1 MTITHV
7 ITIAEPE
14 VSRNTATF
22 SWAVE
27 PSTELYRETT
37 FELVFPES
45 VAIECVPRAIWWR
58 VALACLH
65 PHWALLRPCR
75 VVIPVRL
82 DPGERELWLR
92 MCDAEVATLEA
103 HAGGTDT
110 ARLVDLVEAGAA
122 LDPLEPGDDSGLVAA
137 CFSGGRDSL
146 TQAALI
152 QELGKRPL
160 LVMTTSP
167 RQGSVEHETPRRQQ
181 VVDEVRRRRG
191 LEVVEVRSSFRSCW
205 DNGYV
210 ADRYGLGV
218 NEVTDTFLYFAVA
231 LAVAVARGAREVY
244 LASEAEVQ
252 QSIKRAGAIVLHR
265 HFMYS
270 AALQRALSALLAS
283 AGIRYHGLTYPLY
296 QFQVQRLLEHRYAN
310 LRDLQYSCWSLT
322 VEQSACSSCDE
333 CRTIAFNLM
342 AEGVAP
348 AEIGIDLTTLL
359 SAQSGW
365 RPRTEE
371 RDAQLPS
378 TRWLF
383 DSQMV
388 RCLQKVTPE
397 HVAGFMELAGPVSR
411 VGAAA
416 IESYRQMRTTAAV
429 VDVGPEPGY
438 RAGFL
443 ELFDE
448 PLRGRLGGIFDE
460 HFTREPV
467 AGHAALVQRSIALS
481 DWISAPLRRPGL
493 DRRRAA
499 KSRAH
504 VRSMGYA
511 RARPPV
517 PKPPSELELAP
528 IRSLIPGPE
537 PHLRAPS
544 GRRVLRVAE
553 PVLDGNESR
562 YLNECVETNWV
573 SSTGKFVGRFEAAM
587 AQAAGSQHAVAC
599 SSGTTALHLALAAA
613 GIGPGDEV
621 ILPTF
626 TMIASANAIGYV
638 GATAVLVDSDP
649 LTWNLDIDRIG
660 ESIGPRTRAIMIVH
674 TYGHPVDA
682 DAVGRLANENDLIV
696 IEDAAEAHGAE
707 YQGRRAGSLGTVA
720 GFSFYGNKILTTG
733 EGGMVTTD
741 DEQIAAIARELRDH
755 AFSSERHFWHRFR
768 AFNFRMSNLQAAVG
782 LAQVER
788 LDVLLARRRRAAA
801 WYREALSAIPG
812 LTLPPQQ
819 PGHESADWMFGIL
832 VGEDFGCS
840 RDKLRERLA
849 ADGIETRT
857 FFVPIHFQPA
867 YMAEHRGRRFPVAE
881 RLGSTGL
888 YLPSGPTLTEADIG
902 AVASAIRRA
911 ARGPCTRGGLSEL
924 GRVDCTFLAATGGR
938 RRHGLQQDHR
948 GVACAGESLRGW
960 ARPSE

>member
-1 MTITHV
+1 VTITHA

-14 VSRNTATF
+14 VCGNTATF
-22 SWAVE
+22 RWTVE
-27 PSTELYRETT
+27 PATGLYRDTS
-37 FELVFPES
+37 FDIVFPES
-45 VAIECVPRAIWWR
+45 VAIERVPRAIWWR
-58 VALACLH
+58 VALVCLH
-65 PHWALLRPCR
+65 SHWALLRPCR
-75 VVIPVRL
+75 VLIPVRL

-110 ARLVDLVEAGAA
+110 ARLVDLVEAGPA
-122 LDPLEPGDDSGLVAA
+122 LDRLQPGGDSGLVAA

-152 QELGKRPL
+152 QEVGNRPL

-167 RQGSVEHETPRRQQ
+167 REGSVEHETPRRRH
-181 VVDEVRRRRG
+181 VVDEVIRRRG

-205 DNGYV
+205 DNTYAGG
-210 ADRYGLGV
+210 RYGVGV

-231 LAVAVARGAREVY
+231 LAVAVARGAREIN

-252 QSIKRAGAIVLHR
+252 QSTRSAGAVVLHR
-265 HFMYS
+265 HYMYS
-270 AALQRALSALLAS
+270 AALQRALSALVAG
-283 AGIRYHGLTYPLY
+283 AGIRYQGLTYPLY
-296 QFQVQRLLEHRYAN
+296 QFQVQRLLEHRYGD

-322 VEQSACSSCDE
+322 AEQSACSSCDE

-348 AEIGIDLTTLL
+348 AEVGIDLATLL

-365 RPRTEE
+365 RARTEE
-371 RDAQLPS
+371 RDAQLPT

-388 RCLQKVTPE
+388 RCLQKLTPQD
-397 HVAGFMELAGPVSR
+397 VAGFIELEGPVSQ
-411 VGAAA
+411 VGATA
-416 IESYRQMRTTAAV
+416 IESYRQMRAAAVV

-443 ELFDE
+443 ALFDE
-448 PLRGRLGGIFDE
+448 PLRGRLAAIFDD
-460 HFTREPV
+460 HFVREPV
-467 AGHAALVQRSIALS
+467 ADHAGLVARSIALS

-499 KSRAH
+499 PSRGSA
-504 VRSMGYA
+504 RSMGYA
-511 RARPPV
+511 RARPPE
-517 PKPPSELELAP
+517 PTPPCELELAP

-537 PHLRAPS
+537 PPLRAPS
-544 GRRVLRVAE
+544 GRRLLRVAE
-553 PVLDGNESR
+553 AVLDGNELR

-573 SSTGKFVGRFEAAM
+573 SSTGSFVGRFEAAM
-587 AQAAGSQHAVAC
+587 AQAADCQHAIAC

-621 ILPTF
+621 IVPTF

-649 LTWNLDIDRIG
+649 STWNLDIDRIG
-660 ESIGPRTRAIMIVH
+660 ESIGRRTRAIMIMH

-682 DAVGRLANENDLIV
+682 DAVATLAHANDLVV

-707 YQGRRAGSLGTVA
+707 YQGRRAGSLGRVA

-741 DEQIAAIARELRDH
+741 DEQVAAIARELRDH

-788 LDVLLARRRRAAA
+788 LDLLLARRRRAAG

-812 LTLPPQQ
+812 LELAPQQ
-819 PGHESADWMFGIL
+819 PGHESAEWMFGIL
-832 VGEDFGCS
+832 VGEGFGCS
-840 RDKLRERLA
+840 RDELRERLA

-857 FFVPIHFQPA
+857 FFMPIHLQPA

-888 YLPSGPTLTEADIG
+888 YLPSGPTLTEADIA

-911 ARGPCTRGGLSEL
+911 ARGFAP
-924 GRVDCTFLAATGGR
+924 AA
-938 RRHGLQQDHR
+938 
-948 GVACAGESLRGW
+948 A
-960 ARPSE
+960 